1 MTDKDGLA
9 LIPITNKSIV
19 EFYPTASIPAGTYA
33 WQPAAT
39 ATVAAKAVLVSFDFR
54 RKDCDLVGKVAQTVS
69 TRLTWLQQNG
79 HPKWKAVDLNYPLR
93 GWEQYDCVRKYLGK
107 AAGPG
112 LDDDS
117 QATGAESGV
126 RSHQGSTGRVTAQR
140 LSRIAAGIAI
150 VTVLGVT
157 ALVTRN
163 VLWPDDPDASLQ
175 RNGGK
180 VMGDMAGY
188 VGRVDR
194 EARTVD
200 ISTSPLGIRPVV
212 LLVTNETAIVV
223 NGKQGAIGD
232 LWKDLPVRVLY
243 EVRDNAR
250 YATSIQVT
258 AGDSLA
264 ASPAAKDPAPA
275 SATPTPTK
283 EPQAPSVAT
292 SPAPATAPPPVA
304 PAPVAPATP
313 PKPPAPPAVATKP
326 TPVAPAPVPVA
337 PPRAV
342 VTAPPAVVGAR
353 RPPAPVASPRH
364 RSRRRRHRSR
374 SPRHRSR
381 SPRRR
386 GLRSRRSRGSR
397 SRRRRRRLRLNRR
410 RLARPEG
417 GPTRADRVGGR
428 WLGRGRLAPQGSR
441 SAIVRRDRVAR

>member
-1 MTDKDGLA
+1 
-9 LIPITNKSIV
+9 
-19 EFYPTASIPAGTYA
+19 
-33 WQPAAT
+33 
-39 ATVAAKAVLVSFDFR
+39 
-54 RKDCDLVGKVAQTVS
+54 
-69 TRLTWLQQNG
+69 
-79 HPKWKAVDLNYPLR
+79 
-93 GWEQYDCVRKYLGK
+93 
-107 AAGPG
+107 
-112 LDDDS
+112 
-117 QATGAESGV
+117 
-126 RSHQGSTGRVTAQR
+126 VTAQR

-212 LLVTNETAIVV
+212 LVVTNETAIVV

-283 EPQAPSVAT
+283 ESQAPSVAT

-337 PPRAV
+337 LPPAVVTTPPAV
-342 VTAPPAVVGAR
+342 VTAPPAVVAA
-353 RPPAPVASPRH
+353 PPAPVAQPPAPRVAEPAVP
-364 RSRRRRHRSR
+364 RVPVAATPSTPSAESASVGSSRA
-374 SPRHRSR
+374 
-381 SPRRR
+381 
-386 GLRSRRSRGSR
+386 
-397 SRRRRRRLRLNRR
+397 
-410 RLARPEG
+410 ARPE
-417 GPTRADRVGGR
+417 PTESEADGSAAIDWLLKGTGR
-428 WLGRGRLAPQGSR
+428 R
-441 SAIVRRDRVAR
+441 

>member
-1 MTDKDGLA
+1 M
-9 LIPITNKSIV
+9 
-19 EFYPTASIPAGTYA
+19 
-33 WQPAAT
+33 
-39 ATVAAKAVLVSFDFR
+39 
-54 RKDCDLVGKVAQTVS
+54 
-69 TRLTWLQQNG
+69 
-79 HPKWKAVDLNYPLR
+79 
-93 GWEQYDCVRKYLGK
+93 
-107 AAGPG
+107 
-112 LDDDS
+112 
-117 QATGAESGV
+117 
-126 RSHQGSTGRVTAQR
+126 TAQR

-264 ASPAAKDPAPA
+264 ASPAAKDSAPA

-292 SPAPATAPPPVA
+292 SPVPATAPPSVA

-337 PPRAV
+337 PRPAVAPAPPAVVAAPPAPVGPPPAV
-342 VTAPPAVVGAR
+342 VTAPPAVVAA
-353 RPPAPVASPRH
+353 PPAPVAQPPVPRVAEPAVPRVPVATTPSTPSAESASVGSPRD
-364 RSRRRRHRSR
+364 
-374 SPRHRSR
+374 
-381 SPRRR
+381 
-386 GLRSRRSRGSR
+386 
-397 SRRRRRRLRLNRR
+397 
-410 RLARPEG
+410 ARPA
-417 GPTRADRVGGR
+417 PTESETDGSAAIDWLLKGAGR
-428 WLGRGRLAPQGSR
+428 R
-441 SAIVRRDRVAR
+441 

>member
-1 MTDKDGLA
+1 M
-9 LIPITNKSIV
+9 
-19 EFYPTASIPAGTYA
+19 
-33 WQPAAT
+33 
-39 ATVAAKAVLVSFDFR
+39 
-54 RKDCDLVGKVAQTVS
+54 
-69 TRLTWLQQNG
+69 
-79 HPKWKAVDLNYPLR
+79 
-93 GWEQYDCVRKYLGK
+93 
-107 AAGPG
+107 
-112 LDDDS
+112 
-117 QATGAESGV
+117 
-126 RSHQGSTGRVTAQR
+126 TAQR
-140 LSRIAAGIAI
+140 LSRIAAGIAV

-264 ASPAAKDPAPA
+264 ASPAAKDSAPA

-292 SPAPATAPPPVA
+292 SPVPATAPPSVA

-313 PKPPAPPAVATKP
+313 PKPPAPAAVATKP

-337 PPRAV
+337 PRPAVAPGPPAVVAAPPAPVAPPPAV
-342 VTAPPAVVGAR
+342 VTAPPAVVAAPPAPVAQPPAPVA
-353 RPPAPVASPRH
+353 RPPAPVAQPPVPRVAEPAVPRVPVATTPSTPSAESASVGSPRAAQPAPTE
-364 RSRRRRHRSR
+364 SETDGSAAIDWLLKGPGRR
-374 SPRHRSR
+374 
-381 SPRRR
+381 
-386 GLRSRRSRGSR
+386 
-397 SRRRRRRLRLNRR
+397 
-410 RLARPEG
+410 
-417 GPTRADRVGGR
+417 
-428 WLGRGRLAPQGSR
+428 
-441 SAIVRRDRVAR
+441 

>member
-1 MTDKDGLA
+1 M
-9 LIPITNKSIV
+9 
-19 EFYPTASIPAGTYA
+19 
-33 WQPAAT
+33 
-39 ATVAAKAVLVSFDFR
+39 
-54 RKDCDLVGKVAQTVS
+54 
-69 TRLTWLQQNG
+69 
-79 HPKWKAVDLNYPLR
+79 
-93 GWEQYDCVRKYLGK
+93 
-107 AAGPG
+107 
-112 LDDDS
+112 
-117 QATGAESGV
+117 
-126 RSHQGSTGRVTAQR
+126 TAQR

-264 ASPAAKDPAPA
+264 ASPAAKDSAPA

-292 SPAPATAPPPVA
+292 SPVPATAPPSVA

-313 PKPPAPPAVATKP
+313 LKPPAPPAVATKP

-337 PPRAV
+337 PRPAVAPGPPAVVAAPPAPVAPPPAV
-342 VTAPPAVVGAR
+342 VTAPPAVVAA
-353 RPPAPVASPRH
+353 PPAPVAQPPVPRVAEPAVPRVPVATTPSTPSAESASVGSPRAAQPAPTE
-364 RSRRRRHRSR
+364 SETDGSAAIDWLLKGPGRR
-374 SPRHRSR
+374 
-381 SPRRR
+381 
-386 GLRSRRSRGSR
+386 
-397 SRRRRRRLRLNRR
+397 
-410 RLARPEG
+410 
-417 GPTRADRVGGR
+417 
-428 WLGRGRLAPQGSR
+428 
-441 SAIVRRDRVAR
+441 

>member
-1 MTDKDGLA
+1 M
-9 LIPITNKSIV
+9 
-19 EFYPTASIPAGTYA
+19 
-33 WQPAAT
+33 
-39 ATVAAKAVLVSFDFR
+39 
-54 RKDCDLVGKVAQTVS
+54 
-69 TRLTWLQQNG
+69 
-79 HPKWKAVDLNYPLR
+79 
-93 GWEQYDCVRKYLGK
+93 
-107 AAGPG
+107 
-112 LDDDS
+112 
-117 QATGAESGV
+117 
-126 RSHQGSTGRVTAQR
+126 AQR

-175 RNGGK
+175 RNDGK

-243 EVRDNAR
+243 EVRDNTR

-264 ASPAAKDPAPA
+264 ATPAAAKDSGPA

-292 SPAPATAPPPVA
+292 SPAPPTAPQPVA

-337 PPRAV
+337 PPPAVVTAPRAV
-342 VTAPPAVVGAR
+342 VTAPPAVVTTPPAVVTAPPAVVTAPPAVVTAPPAAVAA
-353 RPPAPVASPRH
+353 PPAPVAQP
-364 RSRRRRHRSR
+364 
-374 SPRHRSR
+374 P
-381 SPRRR
+381 
-386 GLRSRRSRGSR
+386 
-397 SRRRRRRLRLNRR
+397 
-410 RLARPEG
+410 
-417 GPTRADRVGGR
+417 
-428 WLGRGRLAPQGSR
+428 AP
-441 SAIVRRDRVAR
+441 RVAEPAVPRVPVAATPSTPSTESASVGSSRAAQPAPTESETDGSAAIDWLLKGTGRR

>member
-1 MTDKDGLA
+1 M
-9 LIPITNKSIV
+9 
-19 EFYPTASIPAGTYA
+19 
-33 WQPAAT
+33 
-39 ATVAAKAVLVSFDFR
+39 
-54 RKDCDLVGKVAQTVS
+54 
-69 TRLTWLQQNG
+69 
-79 HPKWKAVDLNYPLR
+79 
-93 GWEQYDCVRKYLGK
+93 
-107 AAGPG
+107 
-112 LDDDS
+112 
-117 QATGAESGV
+117 
-126 RSHQGSTGRVTAQR
+126 TAQR

-264 ASPAAKDPAPA
+264 ASPAAKDRPGLGDSDTDEGATGAFRRDEPSPGNRAAARCPRARRSGNASQASGAASRRDEAYAGRTGTCAGRAAASSGHGPA
-275 SATPTPTK
+275 SGCRG
-283 EPQAPSVAT
+283 APGAGRAAASGGHG
-292 SPAPATAPPPVA
+292 PASGCRGAPGTGRAA
-304 PAPVAPATP
+304 P
-313 PKPPAPPAVATKP
+313 
-326 TPVAPAPVPVA
+326 
-337 PPRAV
+337 
-342 VTAPPAVVGAR
+342 GAEGCG
-353 RPPAPVASPRH
+353 A
-364 RSRRRRHRSR
+364 
-374 SPRHRSR
+374 
-381 SPRRR
+381 
-386 GLRSRRSRGSR
+386 GG
-397 SRRRRRRLRLNRR
+397 
-410 RLARPEG
+410 PEG
-417 GPTRADRVGGR
+417 P
-428 WLGRGRLAPQGSR
+428 GRGDAVDAFG
-441 SAIVRRDRVAR
+441 

>member
-1 MTDKDGLA
+1 M
-9 LIPITNKSIV
+9 
-19 EFYPTASIPAGTYA
+19 
-33 WQPAAT
+33 
-39 ATVAAKAVLVSFDFR
+39 
-54 RKDCDLVGKVAQTVS
+54 
-69 TRLTWLQQNG
+69 
-79 HPKWKAVDLNYPLR
+79 
-93 GWEQYDCVRKYLGK
+93 
-107 AAGPG
+107 
-112 LDDDS
+112 
-117 QATGAESGV
+117 
-126 RSHQGSTGRVTAQR
+126 TAQR

-264 ASPAAKDPAPA
+264 ASPAAKDSAPA

-292 SPAPATAPPPVA
+292 SPVPATAPPSVA

-337 PPRAV
+337 PRPAV
-342 VTAPPAVVGAR
+342 APAPPAVVAA
-353 RPPAPVASPRH
+353 PPAPVAPPPAVVTVPPAVVAAPPVPVAQPPVPRVAEPAVPRVPVATTPSTPSAESASVGSPRA
-364 RSRRRRHRSR
+364 
-374 SPRHRSR
+374 
-381 SPRRR
+381 
-386 GLRSRRSRGSR
+386 
-397 SRRRRRRLRLNRR
+397 
-410 RLARPEG
+410 ARPEPTESESDG
-417 GPTRADRVGGR
+417 SAAIDWLLKGPGR
-428 WLGRGRLAPQGSR
+428 R
-441 SAIVRRDRVAR
+441 

>member
-1 MTDKDGLA
+1 
-9 LIPITNKSIV
+9 
-19 EFYPTASIPAGTYA
+19 
-33 WQPAAT
+33 
-39 ATVAAKAVLVSFDFR
+39 
-54 RKDCDLVGKVAQTVS
+54 
-69 TRLTWLQQNG
+69 
-79 HPKWKAVDLNYPLR
+79 
-93 GWEQYDCVRKYLGK
+93 
-107 AAGPG
+107 
-112 LDDDS
+112 
-117 QATGAESGV
+117 
-126 RSHQGSTGRVTAQR
+126 VTAQR

-243 EVRDNAR
+243 EVRDNGR

-264 ASPAAKDPAPA
+264 ASPVAKDPA

-342 VTAPPAVVGAR
+342 VTAPPAVVAQ
-353 RPPAPVASPRH
+353 PPAPVAQPPAPVAQPPAPVAQPPVPRVAEPAVPRVPVATTPSTPSAESASVSSP
-364 RSRRRRHRSR
+364 
-374 SPRHRSR
+374 
-381 SPRRR
+381 
-386 GLRSRRSRGSR
+386 GA
-397 SRRRRRRLRLNRR
+397 
-410 RLARPEG
+410 ARPA
-417 GPTRADRVGGR
+417 PTESETDGSAAVDWLLKGAGR
-428 WLGRGRLAPQGSR
+428 R
-441 SAIVRRDRVAR
+441 